1 MNYLIKNATGILAS
15 STIKTTSQFQ
25 SKSESAPCD
34 IRISQGLIS
43 KIGQG
48 LELINNETLI
58 DATNCVIYPGLINTH
73 HHLAQSV
80 LKGIPAGLNSGLG
93 DWLAAVPY
101 RFWPNIDAQLMY
113 DTATLGLAELLRSGA
128 TTCCDH
134 HYLYH
139 ESVSPE
145 VEEAVWQAATDIGMR
160 LVLCRGG
167 ATSIGSHKGLKGGGI
182 QPETVEQMI
191 KRLDDSRSRYHQA
204 DANAMRRLVVA
215 PTSLIH
221 STRAEDLKALAAYA
235 RRHSL
240 KMHSHLLEVDFD
252 ERQSRM
258 LHGMSAVQ
266 YAEECGWLG
275 EDVWF
280 AHLVKAST
288 QDIDLLAKTRTSIS
302 HCPTSNC
309 RLGSGVA
316 PVIAMENSGMNIT
329 LGVDGSAS
337 AENAS
342 MIQELNLAWLLHR
355 SIHGPEATSAEQI
368 VKWGSQNAA
377 KLLGLDAI
385 GEIKVGK
392 AADVVLFDMSHYRY
406 WGNHS
411 QTLAPV
417 IAGEPVEVKTVLVN
431 GRMIVNNGEIKGIDL
446 DKTQS
451 SLIQGLVRLK
461 QKVGNF

>member
-1 MNYLIKNATGILAS
+1 MNYLIKNAAGILE
-15 STIKTTSQFQ
+15 
-25 SKSESAPCD
+25 SKHLTEAATD
-34 IRISQGLIS
+34 IRISQGFITE
-43 KIGQG
+43 IGKG
-48 LELINNETLI
+48 LSLKQNETVI
-58 DATNCVIYPGLINTH
+58 DASHCVVYPGLINTH

-101 RFWPNIDAQLMY
+101 RFWPHIDAQLMY
-113 DTATLGLAELLRSGA
+113 DAATLGLAELLRSGA

-139 ESVSPE
+139 DSVSPE
-145 VEEAVWQAATDIGMR
+145 IEAAVWQAASDLGMR

-167 ATSIGSHKGLKGGGI
+167 ATSLGSHKGLKGASI
-182 QPETVEQMI
+182 QPETVEQML
-191 KRLDDSRSRYHQA
+191 KRLDDTRSRYHQV
-204 DANAMRRLVVA
+204 DVNAMQRLVVA

-221 STRAEDLKALAAYA
+221 STKPEDLKALATYA
-235 RRHSL
+235 RSHGL

-252 ERQSRM
+252 EQQART
-258 LHGMSAVQ
+258 LYAKSAVQ
-266 YAEECGWLG
+266 YAQECSWLG

-280 AHLVKAST
+280 AHLVKVST
-288 QDIDLLAKTRTSIS
+288 EDIDLLARSGTGIS

-316 PVIAMENSGMNIT
+316 PVITMENAGMNIT

-355 SIHGPEATSAEQI
+355 SVNGPKATSAEQM
-368 VKWGSQNAA
+368 VEWASQNAA

-385 GEIKVGK
+385 GEVKVGK
-392 AADVVLFDMSHYRY
+392 AADLVLFDMSHYRY

-431 GRMIVNNGEIKGIDL
+431 GRMVLDKGNIKGVDL

-451 SLIQGLVRLK
+451 SLMQGLTRLK